1 MREFAADMSKAIRQS
16 TPAPWASRVG
26 QINGRKPCLT
36 VISGGPVG
44 MLYTLPLKA
53 GMLIGRGRDAD
64 VRLTNRRASRRH
76 ARIRVNPE
84 GSAIIEDLGST
95 NGTFLNGKPVRRYQ
109 LKDGDKL
116 SLGPNAV
123 VRFSYQDGVERDF
136 HQALID
142 SEIRD
147 PLTGIY
153 TRSYIFEQ
161 IALTCAH
168 AQRYTT
174 RLALLV
180 FDIDRFSRINNM
192 YGTTAGNL
200 VVKTIAR
207 IVRRELRMD
216 DIYARCGVDR
226 FVVMG
231 RDISDAG
238 AVMLARRIR
247 RAIKSRKI
255 VFQGTHIPASVSIG
269 IATLSE
275 KINEPTPLIR
285 LAERYLRMAKN
296 AGGACIA
303 GDVVRGYRP

>member
-1 MREFAADMSKAIRQS
+1 
-16 TPAPWASRVG
+16 
-26 QINGRKPCLT
+26 
-36 VISGGPVG
+36 
-44 MLYTLPLKA
+44 MLL
-53 GMLIGRGRDAD
+53 GRGRDAD

-84 GSAIIEDLGST
+84 GSAVVEDLGST
-95 NGTFLNGKPVRRYQ
+95 NGTFLNGKPVRRYL

-123 VRFSYQDGVERDF
+123 VRFSYQDEVERDF
-136 HQALID
+136 HQALIN

-153 TRSYIFEQ
+153 TRSYIFDQ

-168 AQRYTT
+168 AQRHAT
-174 RLALLV
+174 RLALLI
-180 FDIDRFSRINNM
+180 FDIDRFNQTNNM
-192 YGTTAGNL
+192 YGNTAGSF
-200 VVKTIAR
+200 VVKTITR
-207 IVRRELRMD
+207 IVRRELRMN

-226 FVVMG
+226 FVVMA

-255 VFQGTHIPASVSIG
+255 VFQGAHIPASVSIG

-285 LAERYLRMAKN
+285 LAEKYLRMAKT

-303 GDVVRGYRP
+303 GNAVRGYRP

>member
-1 MREFAADMSKAIRQS
+1 MSKAIRQS
-16 TPAPWASRVG
+16 SPAPWASRAG

-44 MLYTLPLKA
+44 MLYTLPLEA
-53 GMLIGRGRDAD
+53 GMLLGRGRDAD

-84 GSAIIEDLGST
+84 GDAVVEDLGST
-95 NGTFLNGKPVRRYQ
+95 NGTFLNGKPVRRYL

-116 SLGPNAV
+116 SFGPNAV
-123 VRFSYQDGVERDF
+123 VRFSYQDEVERDF
-136 HQALID
+136 HQALIN
-142 SEIRD
+142 SEIKD

-153 TRSYIFEQ
+153 TRSYIFDQ

-168 AQRYTT
+168 AQRHAT
-174 RLALLV
+174 RLALLI
-180 FDIDRFSRINNM
+180 FDIDRFNRINNM
-192 YGTTAGNL
+192 YGNTAGNF
-200 VVKTIAR
+200 VVKTITR

-226 FVVMG
+226 FVVMA

-255 VFQGTHIPASVSIG
+255 VFRDTHIPASVSIG

-285 LAERYLRMAKN
+285 VAERYLRMAKT

-303 GDVVRGYRP
+303 GDAVRGYRP

>member
-1 MREFAADMSKAIRQS
+1 MREFAADMSKVIRQS
-16 TPAPWASRVG
+16 TPAPWASQAG

-44 MLYTLPLKA
+44 MLYTLPIEA

-76 ARIRVNPE
+76 AKIRINPE
-84 GSAIIEDLGST
+84 GGAVVEDLGST

-123 VRFSYQDGVERDF
+123 VRFSYQDEVERDF
-136 HQALID
+136 HQMLVD
-142 SEIRD
+142 REIRD

-153 TRSYIFEQ
+153 TRSYIFDQ
-161 IALTCAH
+161 IAVTCAH
-168 AQRYTT
+168 AQRHAT
-174 RLALLV
+174 RLALLI
-180 FDIDRFSRINNM
+180 FDIDRFNRINNM
-192 YGTTAGNL
+192 YGSPAGNF
-200 VVKTIAR
+200 VVKTVTR

-216 DIYARCGVDR
+216 DIYARCSIDR
-226 FVVMG
+226 FIVLA

-255 VFQGTHIPASVSIG
+255 VFNDTHIPVSVSIG
-269 IATLSE
+269 MATLSE
-275 KINEPTPLIR
+275 KINEPTPLMR
-285 LAERYLRMAKN
+285 VAEKYLRMAKN

-303 GDVVRGYRP
+303 GDAVRVYRP